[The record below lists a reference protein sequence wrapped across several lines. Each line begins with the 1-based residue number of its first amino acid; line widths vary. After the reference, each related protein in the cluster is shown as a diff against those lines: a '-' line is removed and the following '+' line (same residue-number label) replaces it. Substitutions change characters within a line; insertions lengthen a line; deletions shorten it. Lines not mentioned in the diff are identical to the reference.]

1 VHLLL
6 DTPVCRWYSCTRMVS
21 TGNIRLAVAILVTS
35 AIIGIVAA
43 IILKGSHQAALPAP
57 SSRHLPQNI
66 DMAIHDAFLYEVRG
80 GTTVWELVA
89 KKAEYDKS
97 GDIAYLSDI
106 HMKFAKTP
114 SAGALT
120 VTAVK
125 GTYFNKS
132 RNVALRGKVHVAT
145 ETGASFDT
153 ETIDYLAAHSQ
164 FWTKDEVTCR
174 QQRLT
179 LTARGMELDVASRK
193 ARFLKAVDARVAGLN
208 TKIK

>member
-1 VHLLL
+1 
-6 DTPVCRWYSCTRMVS
+6 MVS
-21 TGNIRLAVAILVTS
+21 TGNIRFAVAVLVIS
-35 AIIGIVAA
+35 AIIGIVAV
-43 IILKGSHQAALPAP
+43 ITLKGSRQAVLPEP
-57 SSRHLPQNI
+57 SSRQLPHNI
-66 DMAIHDAFLYEVRG
+66 DMAIHDACFYEVRG
-80 GTTVWELVA
+80 GTSVWELVA

-106 HMKFAKTP
+106 RMKFAKTA

-132 RNVALRGKVHVAT
+132 RNVALRGKVHVVT
-145 ETGASFDT
+145 ETGVSFDT
-153 ETIDYLAAHSQ
+153 EAIDYLAAPSQ
-164 FWTKDEVTCR
+164 FRTSDEVTCR

-179 LTARGMELDVASRK
+179 LTARGMEMDVVSQK

-208 TKIK
+208 TH

>member
-1 VHLLL
+1 
-6 DTPVCRWYSCTRMVS
+6 M
-21 TGNIRLAVAILVTS
+21 AILVIS

-43 IILKGSHQAALPAP
+43 ITLKSSHQAALPEP
-57 SSRHLPQNI
+57 SSRQLPQNI
-66 DMAIHDAFLYEVRG
+66 DMAIHDACFYEVRE

-89 KKAEYDKS
+89 KKAEYDKR
-97 GDIAYLSDI
+97 GDIAYLTDI

-125 GTYFNKS
+125 GTYSNKS
-132 RNVALRGKVHVAT
+132 RNVALRGKVHVVT
-145 ETGASFDT
+145 ETGVSFDT

-164 FWTKDEVTCR
+164 FRTEDVVTCR

-179 LTARGMELDVASRK
+179 LTARGMELDVASQK
-193 ARFLKAVDARVAGLN
+193 ARFLKDVDARVAGLN
-208 TKIK
+208 TL